1 MCIGY
6 AGGMATELVTTVYED
21 AGLRESL
28 FALWD
33 TVWGFLRAKE
43 AIAGRLGFPWREV
56 TTPFA
61 LVEDG
66 RVIAHAGLLEI
77 PLVVAGE
84 AVTIGGMHAVC
95 VAAGRRGEGIGRQVM
110 EACLAAADE
119 RGYPAVVL
127 GSEKEALYAKFGFRV
142 RGLENYVTHGVDGR
156 GGARALELARAE
168 DAAIW
173 VAAMRSRGALS
184 DRFAVIDRGLLNAFD
199 AVNRDGTHAPLWLD
213 ERLGVVYYA
222 RVEDGRV
229 IVDDVFAAGPFDGEA
244 LLAGMAVAGEEVVFG
259 CDPAGLGLRAQARAI
274 AYAPKDDRIQ
284 MRGRIAGDDEGP
296 IAWPAY
302 SFM

>member
-6 AGGMATELVTTVYED
+6 AAGVSAEIVTNVYEVP
-21 AGLRESL
+21 ALNASL

-43 AIAGRLGFPWREV
+43 GIAGRLGYPWREV

-77 PLVVAGE
+77 PLVVAGQ

-95 VAAGRRGEGIGRQVM
+95 VAAERRGQGIGRRVM
-110 EACLAAADE
+110 AAALAAADE

-127 GSEKEALYAKFGFRV
+127 ASEKVSLYAKFGFRV
-142 RGLENYVTHGVDGR
+142 RQLQVFAARAVAGG
-156 GGARALELARAE
+156 GGARALDLGREE
-168 DAAIW
+168 DAKIW
-173 VAAMRSRGALS
+173 VSAMRSRGALS
-184 DRFAVIDRGLLNAFD
+184 DRFAVLDRGLLNAFD

-213 ERLGVVYYA
+213 ERLGAVYYA
-222 RVEDGRV
+222 RQEGGRV

-244 LLAGMAVAGEEVVFG
+244 LLAGMALSGDEVVFG
-259 CDPAGLGLRAQARAI
+259 CDPGLLGLTTQARASE
-274 AYAPKDDRIQ
+274 YAAADDRLQ

-296 IAWPAY
+296 IAWPVY